1 MRLDGAGR
9 APRHLAA
16 LGLVVA
22 ASIAVATAPQEG
34 TLAGPFVR
42 TGVEGQVLHTRALD
56 VEVTGVRLT
65 TELNLAYDETRLGTD
80 GVWVVVDLIVTS
92 NIDSVRL
99 SYTELHL
106 NGVAYGTYSLPNPA
120 MDFITYGAG
129 VPVKGSLVFELPS
142 SALEGGGLTDARVYL
157 QAGVSVQLDD
167 IPEVIVDLS
176 DLEVVR
182 SEIIDEAV
190 VVGVR

>member
-1 MRLDGAGR
+1 MKLDATGR
-9 APRHLAA
+9 APRWLAA

-34 TLAGPFVR
+34 TLADPFVR
-42 TGVEGQVLHTRALD
+42 TGVEGRVLHTRTVD

-65 TELNLAYDETRLGTD
+65 EQLNIAYDETRLDTD

-92 NIDSVRL
+92 NVDSVRL
-99 SYTELHL
+99 SNSELHL
-106 NGVAYGTYSLPNPA
+106 NGVAYGTYTLPNPG
-120 MDFITYGAG
+120 MGYITYGAG
-129 VPVKGSLVFELPS
+129 VPVRGPLVFELPS
-142 SALEGGGLTDARVYL
+142 SALQGGGLDDARVYL

-176 DLEVVR
+176 GLEVAR

>member
-1 MRLDGAGR
+1 MKVDAAGR
-9 APRHLAA
+9 AGRWLAA

-42 TGVEGQVLHTRALD
+42 TGVEGEVLHTRVLD

-65 TELNLAYDETRLGTD
+65 NELNLAYDETRIGTD
-80 GVWVVVDLIVTS
+80 GVWVVVDLIITS
-92 NIDSVRL
+92 NAGSVRL
-99 SYTELHL
+99 GFAELHL
-106 NGVAYGTYSLPNPA
+106 NGVAYGTYRLPSPA
-120 MDFITYGAG
+120 VDHITYGAG

-142 SALEGGGLTDARVYL
+142 SALEAGGLADARVYL

-167 IPEVIVDLS
+167 IPEVIIDLS

-182 SEIIDEAV
+182 SETIDEAV
-190 VVGVR
+190 VVEVR

>member
-1 MRLDGAGR
+1 MKLDATGR
-9 APRHLAA
+9 APRWLAA
-16 LGLVVA
+16 LGLVVV
-22 ASIAVATAPQEG
+22 ASIAVATAPQDG
-34 TLAGPFVR
+34 SIANPFVR
-42 TGVEGQVLHTRALD
+42 TGVEGEVVHTRSID

-65 TELNLAYDETRLGTD
+65 DELNLAYDESRLGTD
-80 GVWVVVDLIVTS
+80 GVWVVVDLVVTS

-99 SYTELHL
+99 EYTELRL
-106 NGVAYGTYSLPNPA
+106 NGVAYGTRSLPNPA
-120 MDFITYGAG
+120 MDFFTYGAG
-129 VPVKGSLVFELPS
+129 VPVKGSLVFELPT
-142 SALEGGGLTDARVYL
+142 SALEGGGLADARVYL

-176 DLEVVR
+176 GLEVAR